1 MRKLGLSIIA
11 LILLTSCV
19 TTTPTQPITTVV
31 KATPAPQIEQQP
43 EPLTLDDVATI
54 LSVAV
59 KDIQTQGYDPLF
71 LNEQHGYIWA
81 RGKDG
86 AIKMYKLNDLIEK
99 YREGKKVD
107 NTKEKERK

>member
-1 MRKLGLSIIA
+1 MKIIVLLLA

-19 TTTPTQPITTVV
+19 TTTPTQSITTVV
-31 KATPAPQIEQQP
+31 ASTPAPQIEQQL
-43 EPLTLDDVATI
+43 EPLTLDDIATI

-86 AIKMYKLNDLIEK
+86 AIKMYKLNELIQK
-99 YREGKKVD
+99 YRERKQD
-107 NTKEKERK
+107 NTKEGEKK

>member
-1 MRKLGLSIIA
+1 MRKLSLIIS

-19 TTTPTQPITTVV
+19 TTNPQPITTVV
-31 KATPAPQIEQQP
+31 ASTPAPQIEQQP

-81 RGKDG
+81 RAKDG
-86 AIKMYKLNDLIEK
+86 SIKLYPLKELIQK
-99 YREGKKVD
+99 YRDRKQANIKKE
-107 NTKEKERK
+107 EKK